1 MKEIDDTQNICSYC
15 HKDNKEYIADVHV
28 LPAGTVLNEKYLV
41 GAVQGEGGFGITY
54 IGKNI
59 LFDITIAIKEFYP
72 TGMVTR
78 NCTQAY
84 TVVSITDEKAKKL
97 FSESKDIFWNE
108 AKTLAGFN
116 SEPGIVS
123 VLDFFTA
130 NNTAYIVTEFLD
142 GETLEKYLER
152 LGKLSFDNTLCLLM
166 PVMESLI
173 KIHKKNLIH
182 RDISPDNIMLVGE
195 SVKLID
201 FGATR
206 QFADNTSLSVILK
219 EGYAPAEQYS
229 SKGNQGTWTDV
240 YALCAVI
247 YRCITGVVPM
257 SSPERIS
264 LGEEIVPPSELG
276 INISPAIENVLM
288 KGLALR
294 YKDRIQTVEELI
306 DEFTKVMNSKA
317 EETQSTEP
325 KNNCLPNNNAD
336 KRLSEL
342 IDTPIAFPVSDDE
355 TGIKD
360 NQPEPETNSLQVND
374 NADTNKR
381 LTALI
386 DTPRDHALSDEEDS
400 EHTAEPFTDSEP
412 ENTPEEVSKVKY
424 LVAAIVS
431 VLLIGGGIFGLSRL
445 NSGGSLQTD
454 YSEVTETAATTA
466 TTTTAV
472 FVTESSS
479 LSTSSSTTTTTA
491 IPSETKTSS
500 ETTIA
505 SVTKKTKAKTTTAKS
520 DPVSKTST
528 TTKASTTTTSVTTT
542 VQTTSK
548 TETTTVTQVVVMPTD
563 IILSETNIELEVG
576 ESNTVS
582 ATVTPSNAANKNVS
596 WSSSNSGVATVEN
609 GVITAKKAGTATIT
623 AKTENGITAVC
634 QVKVNDVTVKS
645 LSLNEESI
653 SMEEG
658 DTVDL
663 VAAVLPEDAANK
675 TVTWKSSN
683 SNIATVSNGTVKAK
697 SKGTAT
703 ITATTVNGISA
714 SCSVTV
720 NEVMPISVSLD
731 KTSCSLNEGES
742 EQLKATISP
751 NNAKDKSIVWS
762 SSNSGVVYVSN
773 GNVTAISKGT
783 ATITATT
790 INGISASCSFTVN
803 EIVPGYVTLDRSS
816 CSLYDGEEMQLTATV
831 FPENAKNKTISWM
844 SSDTSVATIAN
855 GTVKAIKAGSASI
868 TATTVNGKSITCY
881 VTVNL
886 YKGDVNYDNRL
897 DMDDI
902 DLINQYVKGAAS
914 LSSDQLKRADVN
926 NDGAVDMS
934 DIFLLNKMRLN
945 KV

>member
-1 MKEIDDTQNICSYC
+1 MTIRRISARIVTS
-15 HKDNKEYIADVHV
+15 HKDNKGYIADAHV
-28 LPAGTVLNEKYLV
+28 LPAGTLLNEKYLV
-41 GAVQGEGGFGITY
+41 GAVLGEGGFGITY

-59 LFDITIAIKEFYP
+59 LFDVTIAIKEFYP

-78 NCTQAY
+78 NSTQAN
-84 TVVSITDEKAKKL
+84 TVTGILDEKAQKL

-108 AKTLAGFN
+108 AKTLADFH

-152 LGKLSFDNTLCLLM
+152 VEKLSFDNTLCLLM

-288 KGLALR
+288 KGLSLR
-294 YKDRIQTVEELI
+294 FKDRIQTVEELI
-306 DEFTKVMNSKA
+306 DEFTNAMNSNA
-317 EETQSTEP
+317 GETPSSEP
-325 KNNCLPNNNAD
+325 KNNCLPNDDNAD

-342 IDTPIAFPVSDDE
+342 IDTPISFLVPNDDE
-355 TGIKD
+355 KD
-360 NQPEPETNSLQVND
+360 NQFETETNSSQTND
-374 NADTNKR
+374 NSDTNKR

-386 DTPRDHALSDEEDS
+386 DTPRDLALSNEEDY
-400 EHTAEPFTDSEP
+400 AELTTEPILDSEP
-412 ENTPEEVSKVKY
+412 EKSPEEVSKVKY
-424 LVAAIVS
+424 LVAAIIS
-431 VLLIGGGIFGLSRL
+431 VLLIGGGIFSLSRL

-500 ETTIA
+500 ETTTA
-505 SVTKKTKAKTTTAKS
+505 SITKKTKAKTTTAKS

-548 TETTTVTQVVVMPTD
+548 TETTTVTQAIVMPTD

-675 TVTWKSSN
+675 TVTWTSSN

-731 KTSCSLNEGES
+731 KTSCSLSEGES

-790 INGISASCSFTVN
+790 VNGISASCSFTVN

-816 CSLYDGEEMQLTATV
+816 CSLYEGEDMLLTATV
-831 FPENAKNKTISWM
+831 FPENAKNKTISWT
-844 SSDTSVATIAN
+844 SSDSSVATIAN

-886 YKGDVNYDNRL
+886 YKGDINYDNRL

-926 NDGAVDMS
+926 NDGVVDNS